1 MGMPMVGVSRFRR
14 PKMGELRDQMEQ
26 DLRLG
31 GYAPK
36 TRQIYLSAATELV
49 RHFRR
54 SPADLTREQVRAYVH
69 HLLETRRPSSQRTRQ
84 HLAGLKFLF
93 GRTLGRPEIV
103 SFMAWPKDP
112 DRIPTVLTAAEIET
126 FLGTIQLPTYRMLA
140 ATLYATGLRIGEACP
155 LETRDINARRGVL
168 VVRNGKGGRQR
179 LIPLSP
185 KLLRGLRHYWRTNHL
200 EPPYLFPNPHGQGS
214 VRPES
219 VRRAFRLAAQ
229 QAGIDKRVTPHVLR
243 HSFATHLLEM
253 GTDLRMIQTLLGHAS
268 IRTTTRYTSVSIG
281 EIVRIQSPFERLDIR
296 TAS

>member
-1 MGMPMVGVSRFRR
+1 MVGFARFRR
-14 PKMGELRDQMEQ
+14 TKMGELRDQMEQ

-49 RHFRR
+49 RFYRR
-54 SPADLTREQVRAYVH
+54 SPAELTREQVRAYVH
-69 HLLETRRPSSQRTRQ
+69 HLLKTRRPSSQRTRQ

-93 GRTLGRPEIV
+93 GKTLGRSDVV

-112 DRIPTVLTAAEIET
+112 ERIPTVLTAAEIDA
-126 FLGTIQLPTYRMLA
+126 FLDAIQMPIYRMLA

-155 LETRDINARRGVL
+155 LETRDINACRGVL
-168 VVRNGKGGRQR
+168 IVRNGKGGRQR

-200 EPPYLFPNPHGQGS
+200 QPPYLFPNHHGKAP
-214 VRPES
+214 VRPEP
-219 VRRAFRLAAQ
+219 VRHAFRLAAK
-229 QAGIDKRVTPHVLR
+229 QAGIEKRVTPHVLR

-268 IRTTTRYTSVSIG
+268 IRTTTRYASVSIG
-281 EIVRIQSPFERLDIR
+281 EIVRVESPFERLDIQM
-296 TAS
+296 AS